1 MATSTLNLSMIR
13 VSSIQFSHELRVHN
27 SHGCSNQHTVSNYH
41 YHYHYFFK
49 HFNMKSNKQMQN

>member
-1 MATSTLNLSMIR
+1 VATSTLNLSMIR

-27 SHGCSNQHTVSNYH
+27 SHGCSNQDTVSNYH
-41 YHYHYFFK
+41 YYYFFK